1 MNLANL
7 IQHFFLNCRA
17 GLSLGT
23 SKHWSVAM
31 KAITGQEKMDAGP
44 LLEYFQPLYEYLKMS
59 NQAQKT
65 MIWEITLT
73 DMYFKLLFFKLL

>member
-1 MNLANL
+1 
-7 IQHFFLNCRA
+7 
-17 GLSLGT
+17 
-23 SKHWSVAM
+23 M